1 MTPTRTTPVARKTT
15 LRPIGMPRQI
25 MVRIDRAHPDALPLA
40 VTRTDA
46 RGRRGV
52 EARVEVVD
60 EVWRIAE
67 AWWRGSTSGGNAS
80 GAAAGAAA
88 TPGGQARTYYRV
100 ILDGGRPLTIFRDE
114 RGGWFEQPYSAGQHA

>member
-1 MTPTRTTPVARKTT
+1 MPPARTTPKKKTT
-15 LRPIGMPRQI
+15 LRPIGMPRPV

-46 RGRRGV
+46 RGKRGV

-67 AWWRGSTSGGNAS
+67 AWWREGGPMTGN
-80 GAAAGAAA
+80 
-88 TPGGQARTYYRV
+88 GQARTYYRV
-100 ILDGGRPLTIFRDE
+100 ILEGGRPLTIFRDE
-114 RGGWFEQPYSAGQHA
+114 AHGGWFEQPYSAGQARHP